1 MGRNERLRIIREIEQ
16 KRGGSKLVCYLT
28 SDRQNAAAMMNKDI
42 LPLFASH
49 LRTDGMHKKIDVF
62 IFTHGGDTLCGF
74 GLARLIREYSDSVGV
89 LVPDACHSAGTL
101 FALGANEI
109 IMTRGA
115 TLSPIDPSVNGPLN
129 PAVQINP
136 QMPPQ
141 IVPLSVESVAG
152 YKSLI
157 SKEWKTDAGPLLK
170 ILAEKV
176 HPLALGDIYRG
187 RQQIEMLALRLLEQH
202 RRDRKNIRK
211 IIRTLS
217 KDLGSHDYLLYPS
230 EAHRLLGD
238 QVKKDADL
246 ERLILALH
254 EDYQKELQLGIPYSG
269 EVLFTQARSRP
280 LAAQLAAAG
289 NLQTLQTIA
298 NQSAQDAQQ
307 AQQRALSAQGSPD
320 HATLTAASLEAA
332 QRAMTAKAAADQAAI
347 ALTVVQQQVPQSV
360 TAELKLVLIESSSFT
375 DVAIQRREIAEI
387 QLPTMPGM
395 PQNRQVVERIVFA
408 GWERQA

>member
-1 MGRNERLRIIREIEQ
+1 
-16 KRGGSKLVCYLT
+16 
-28 SDRQNAAAMMNKDI
+28 MMTKDI

-49 LRTDGMHKKIDVF
+49 IRTDGRHNKIDVF
-62 IFTHGGDTLCGF
+62 MFTHGGDTLTGF

-89 LVPDACHSAGTL
+89 LIPDVCHSAGTL

-157 SKEWKTDAGPLLK
+157 TKEWKTDSRPLLK

-176 HPLALGDIYRG
+176 HPLALGDVYRG
-187 RQQIEMLALRLLEQH
+187 RQQIEMLAHRLLRQH
-202 RRDRKNIRK
+202 RRDGRTIRR

-230 EAHRLLGD
+230 EAEELLGE
-238 QVKKDADL
+238 QVRRDVEL
-246 ERLILALH
+246 ERLVLALH
-254 EDYQKELQLGIPYSG
+254 DDFQKEMQLGTPYSG
-269 EVLFTQARSRP
+269 EILFAQARAKP
-280 LAAQLAAAG
+280 LAALSAATLA
-289 NLQTLQTIA
+289 LQTLQMLA
-298 NQSAQDAQQ
+298 AQAAQDAQQ
-307 AQQRALSAQGSPD
+307 AQSRAASANAAGSPD
-320 HATLTAASLEAA
+320 HAMLLATAQEAA
-332 QRAMTAKAAADQAAI
+332 TKAATAKAAADQGTG
-347 ALTVVQQQVPQSV
+347 ALVLAQQAVPQNV
-360 TAELKLVLIESSSFT
+360 TAELKLVIIESSNFT
-375 DVAIQRREIAEI
+375 DVGIQRREISEI
-387 QLPTMPGM
+387 PLPTLPGM
-395 PQNRQVVERIVFA
+395 PQNRQVMERIISA
-408 GWERQA
+408 GWERLS